1 MATYGQ
7 VGDESDDGEILYEE
21 QIPRRAA
28 RDDDVSDADS
38 DFLDLQEDIAKLE
51 ANKQAFLNNNI
62 IDPDGQILDRVGHSD
77 SRRRGTGG
85 GHGAAPL
92 PAAAASSGSKR
103 GRRRGPRKAPEP
115 SLDIKLRLSQAS
127 SLFVNGDY
135 GEAVKIL
142 LDIVQE
148 NAEIRG
154 AWTLLASIYDDMG
167 DRQNTMLAKLFT
179 AQLQPRDINGWMG
192 AVDYCLADPDPVAVD
207 PNDPEAL
214 EREQLQRFS
223 NLEYAKMCYSGA
235 IEADKDNIRA
245 RMGKANVCLEL
256 GQAGLAAGQYL
267 RVLKRRPYH
276 MEAIRNLAEA
286 SYEWKRKDANTFE
299 IAADAYETA
308 LGHAMSGG
316 QLDDD
321 DKIEW
326 MDITIYAELL
336 AAAGRYEEA
345 IRSIKSTVRWL
356 LGRQNETFWD
366 SSNEDDREWDAV
378 DTRRMMVAQFRP
390 GVYPLETYGL
400 GLPIPLRAKLAIYR
414 LKIGHEEEALVRL
427 LSRKAEFRPRNK
439 QANRHF
445 SLSLS
450 PSHRN
455 TSRIWTRMIPS
466 HRRQWRRAHTCSRK
480 SPANSAP

>member
-148 NAEIRG
+148 NTEIRG
-154 AWTLLASIYDDMG
+154 AWTLLASIYDDMC
-167 DRQNTMLAKLFT
+167 DR
-179 AQLQPRDINGWMG
+179 RG
-192 AVDYCLADPDPVAVD
+192 AGRAG
-207 PNDPEAL
+207 
-214 EREQLQRFS
+214 R
-223 NLEYAKMCYSGA
+223 GA
-235 IEADKDNIRA
+235 A
-245 RMGKANVCLEL
+245 R
-256 GQAGLAAGQYL
+256 
-267 RVLKRRPYH
+267 RRP
-276 MEAIRNLAEA
+276 R
-286 SYEWKRKDANTFE
+286 
-299 IAADAYETA
+299 
-308 LGHAMSGG
+308 GG
-316 QLDDD
+316 DGGGG
-321 DKIEW
+321 
-326 MDITIYAELL
+326 
-336 AAAGRYEEA
+336 AGGY
-345 IRSIKSTVRWL
+345 
-356 LGRQNETFWD
+356 
-366 SSNEDDREWDAV
+366 
-378 DTRRMMVAQFRP
+378 
-390 GVYPLETYGL
+390 
-400 GLPIPLRAKLAIYR
+400 
-414 LKIGHEEEALVRL
+414 
-427 LSRKAEFRPRNK
+427 
-439 QANRHF
+439 
-445 SLSLS
+445 
-450 PSHRN
+450 
-455 TSRIWTRMIPS
+455 
-466 HRRQWRRAHTCSRK
+466 
-480 SPANSAP
+480 